1 MKGEGPPRVGFRL
14 ALRALLACLL
24 VTVIT
29 AAAVAT
35 AALREL
41 DDILDPIRKPG
52 RADIRIPELDTP
64 PPARSCSR
72 TGSAR
77 TCPSRT

>member
-1 MKGEGPPRVGFRL
+1 MSPDRPPRVGFSL
-14 ALRALLACLL
+14 AWRALLACLL
-24 VTVIT
+24 VLVIT

-52 RADIRIPELDTP
+52 RAD
-64 PPARSCSR
+64 S
-72 TGSAR
+72 
-77 TCPSRT
+77 

>member
-1 MKGEGPPRVGFRL
+1 VSPDRPPRVGFSL
-14 ALRALLACLL
+14 AWRGLLACLL
-24 VTVIT
+24 VMVIT

-52 RADIRIPELDTP
+52 RADIDIP
-64 PPARSCSR
+64 
-72 TGSAR
+72 
-77 TCPSRT
+77 